1 MTVKQNIETMKNAY
15 NSLDENIDSLHRKI
29 RRIKIKEN
37 RTEKQRL
44 EMLILEDKIKGLLML
59 NKLLNQQFDNNLYTK
74 DEIEYIRGYGVRQW
88 IKNNLNQ

>member
-1 MTVKQNIETMKNAY
+1 M
-15 NSLDENIDSLHRKI
+15 
-29 RRIKIKEN
+29 KEN

-74 DEIEYIRGYGVRQW
+74 DEIEYIRGYGVR
-88 IKNNLNQ
+88 

>member
-74 DEIEYIRGYGVRQW
+74 DEIEYIRGYGVRQ
-88 IKNNLNQ
+88 

>member
-59 NKLLNQQFDNNLYTK
+59 N
-74 DEIEYIRGYGVRQW
+74 
-88 IKNNLNQ
+88 